1 MINAMVFLRDD
12 ILENVNAWGT
22 FLFKQR
28 KQFKTPQA
36 KAGMIPEPDNKKGA
50 FAPFANRTLL
60 IIFIIHTC
68 QKLPFSVQSQFQV
81 AISTT
86 KASAYAL
93 LLLSAGGNNP
103 ASLKLSSHSEP

>member
-1 MINAMVFLRDD
+1 MTSLKTSTLGERFFLNT
-12 ILENVNAWGT
+12 ENN
-22 FLFKQR
+22 LR
-28 KQFKTPQA
+28 LHRHE
-36 KAGMIPEPDNKKGA
+36 AGMIPEPDNKKGA

-81 AISTT
+81 AIHTT

-93 LLLSAGGNNP
+93 LWLSA
-103 ASLKLSSHSEP
+103 